1 MNMGSQI
8 HLVCNASG
16 ISRAPEK
23 IDWFFKGNRIH
34 PSNPRWKGRVAILKH
49 TAIPGRSFIS
59 ELVIKQSTIADQGD
73 YVCRSSDLK
82 VTNLK
87 VHVLNGKYLSRWI
100 FSMTTFNLLFVFTVY
115 LIALFY
121 FSVSFFLFLFIH
133 FFMHALSKFFM
144 GSCLCVF
151 LIHHR

>member
-115 LIALFY
+115 LIAPFY
-121 FSVSFFLFLFIH
+121 FSVSFFLFLFIY
-133 FFMHALSKFFM
+133 FLCMHYLSFYGQLLVF
-144 GSCLCVF
+144 F